1 MKTYLCISDRQVA
14 LEDHLS
20 KARTL
25 IPLGRK
31 SEEAYNVL
39 ALEDTALDTFQC
51 QFSCT
56 EAGWKINDGQW
67 RTDCPKGIL
76 SRLQHACNLCMGR
89 CVNTHPGRPTYGW
102 RMPQK
107 PTMLNGQSIRPEG
120 VILKDGDI
128 ITVGRTHMQV
138 MVKN

>member
-76 SRLQHACNLCMGR
+76 SRLQHACNLCMGII
-89 CVNTHPGRPTYGW
+89 CYVPIKPAACKKNTAVPKTDKIPFADASDLFLRFQELYNPAQHTASS
-102 RMPQK
+102 
-107 PTMLNGQSIRPEG
+107 LIRSC
-120 VILKDGDI
+120 
-128 ITVGRTHMQV
+128 
-138 MVKN
+138 

>member
-56 EAGWKINDGQW
+56 EAGWKINDGFSLTACLQPLHGPM
-67 RTDCPKGIL
+67 C
-76 SRLQHACNLCMGR
+76 QHASRTAHLRMENAAKPHHAQWSI
-89 CVNTHPGRPTYGW
+89 HP
-102 RMPQK
+102 
-107 PTMLNGQSIRPEG
+107 S
-120 VILKDGDI
+120 
-128 ITVGRTHMQV
+128 
-138 MVKN
+138 